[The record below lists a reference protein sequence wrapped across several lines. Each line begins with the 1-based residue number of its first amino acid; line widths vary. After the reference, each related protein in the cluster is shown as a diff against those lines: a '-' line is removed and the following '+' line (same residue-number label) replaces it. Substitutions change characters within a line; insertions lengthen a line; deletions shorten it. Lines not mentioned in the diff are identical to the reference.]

1 MPPSGFTPAP
11 ATNCDTA
18 RPADRFIMR
27 TLDPTRAELFL
38 AELRRS
44 GNAHKAAIAA
54 SPGRTGA
61 RPGHST
67 FWEARR
73 REPAFRAAWDAAL
86 ADFRARQRRLKQ
98 LALAVVDLA
107 EVPA

>member
-1 MPPSGFTPAP
+1 
-11 ATNCDTA
+11 
-18 RPADRFIMR
+18 MR
-27 TLDPTRAELFL
+27 TLNPTRAELFL

-73 REPAFRAAWDAAL
+73 REPTFRAAWDAAL
-86 ADFRARQRRLKQ
+86 DQHRALQRSKQ
-98 LALAVVDLA
+98 RFVLSLE
-107 EVPA
+107 EVAA